1 MEDKEK
7 KDIVE
12 AGYGKEIVDKYYKY
26 MKNNMPIDTFME
38 KFHMNEIELRGL
50 MELAKL
56 YGKKISI
63 QEKDGYMVFKKNQS
77 YNNNIYTKAGPD
89 DDSLIETEILVVGD
103 THFGNNKQQMHLLNW
118 FYQEAYNRGIDT
130 VLHLG
135 DMVDGNYLKIRPEN
149 GRLLFLHDFDQQAGY
164 VADMYPEVD
173 GMKTYYILGS
183 HDETHYKNGGATL
196 NNFLDRCRKDMIY
209 LGQDTGSIVING
221 VKYLL
226 DHPGGGSSQSVSYKA
241 QKRIEILESKH
252 KPKVMLIG
260 HYHKSY
266 TFLYRN
272 VFCVQNPALCATTQF
287 QQKQG
292 LLNYVGAH
300 FIKVYSDKNG
310 NIQYFEP
317 EEILF
322 SGKDIWDEAG
332 KDKNKVKKLEIKKGV
347 Y

>member
-1 MEDKEK
+1 MEDNLKDVEEGFKKEV
-7 KDIVE
+7 VE
-12 AGYGKEIVDKYYKY
+12 KYYKY

-38 KFHMNEIELRGL
+38 KFHLSEVDVRGMVEICN
-50 MELAKL
+50 L
-56 YGKKISI
+56 YGKKITI
-63 QEKDGYMVFKKNQS
+63 QEKDGYLVFRKNQNTV
-77 YNNNIYTKAGPD
+77 NNLYTKAGPD
-89 DDSLIETEILVVGD
+89 DDTLTETEILVVGD
-103 THFGNNKQQMHLLNW
+103 THLGNNKQQMHLLNW
-118 FYQEAYNRGIDT
+118 FYKEAYNRGIDT

-135 DMVDGNYLKIRPEN
+135 DLVDGNYLKIRPEN
-149 GRLLFLHDFDQQAGY
+149 GRQLFLHDFDQQAGY
-164 VADMYPEVD
+164 VADMYPEIS
-173 GMKTYYILGS
+173 GMTTYYILGS

-209 LGQDTGSIVING
+209 LGQDTGTIQING

-272 VFCVQNPALCATTQF
+272 VFCVQNPALCASTQF

-317 EEILF
+317 EEVLF

-332 KDKNKVKKLEIKKGV
+332 KDKHKVKKLEIKKSI

>member
-1 MEDKEK
+1 MEDKSKELEDSLK
-7 KDIVE
+7 KEVIE
-12 AGYGKEIVDKYYKY
+12 KYYKY
-26 MKNNMPIDTFME
+26 MKNNMPIETFME
-38 KFHMNEIELRGL
+38 KFHLNEVDIRGMVELCN
-50 MELAKL
+50 L

-63 QEKDGYMVFKKNQS
+63 QEKDGYLVFKKNQTNV
-77 YNNNIYTKAGPD
+77 NNLYTKPGPD
-89 DDSLIETEILVVGD
+89 DDTLTETEILVVGD
-103 THFGNNKQQMHLLNW
+103 THFGNNRQQMHLLNW
-118 FYQEAYNRGIDT
+118 FYKEAYNRGIDT

-149 GRLLFLHDFDQQAGY
+149 GRLLFLHDFDEQASY
-164 VADMYPEVD
+164 VADMYPQID
-173 GMKTYYILGS
+173 GMTTYYILGS

-196 NNFLDRCRKDMIY
+196 NNFLDRCRKDMVY
-209 LGQDTGSIVING
+209 LGQDTGAILING

-272 VFCVQNPALCATTQF
+272 VFCVENPALCATTQF

-322 SGKDIWDEAG
+322 TGKDIWDEAG
-332 KDKNKVKKLEIKKGV
+332 KDKNKVKKLEIKRGI